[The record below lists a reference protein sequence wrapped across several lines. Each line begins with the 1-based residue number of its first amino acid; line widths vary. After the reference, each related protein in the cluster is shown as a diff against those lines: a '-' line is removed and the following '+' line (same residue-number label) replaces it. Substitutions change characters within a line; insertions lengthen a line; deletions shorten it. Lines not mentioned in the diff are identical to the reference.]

1 MKGNINMEKQ
11 KRITLNADKRKVIA
25 DVFQNHFEDNSK
37 FKKAWQQA
45 KETYNN
51 LREQAKVKMEVLI
64 REHQPQEDVDTIRSM
79 IKKYGSSGGDLY
91 HDNCFYVTN
100 EKPTIREDY
109 DGSKKECYDD
119 THIKFGD
126 MDKDFLT
133 SYYRDE
139 IRAKG
144 IDADYDVRLGDNYE
158 KRNPTYYNSES
169 AVNKFLGFGSRNDV
183 SKSVMYPKDEWDNNF
198 KLWVIGTS
206 YCHSRK
212 FKADQET
219 YNFFT
224 MFKTAEEEVVRNHQ
238 CLFDHV
244 NKKMEK
250 LKLGLKSYRY
260 FDQAK
265 ELADKLGVVL
275 NESILDAHSSM
286 ALSIYSPSN
295 LADLL
300 TDEVE
305 QTREE
310 KIAIAKQL
318 LQEQQ
323 NSLN

>member
-1 MKGNINMEKQ
+1 MEKK

-45 KETYNN
+45 KETYNDM
-51 LREQAKVKMEVLI
+51 RSIAKTKIDVLV
-64 REHQPQEDVDTIRSM
+64 RTHQPQEDVDTIRSM
-79 IKKYGSSGGDLY
+79 INKYGERNGGELH
-91 HDNCFYVTN
+91 HDNCFYVQTDTPKI
-100 EKPTIREDY
+100 ETDY
-109 DGSKKECYDD
+109 HGDKKEVYDNVY
-119 THIKFGD
+119 IKFGD

-139 IRAKG
+139 MKAKG

-183 SKSVMYPKDEWDNNF
+183 SESKMFPKDEWENDF
-198 KLWVIGTS
+198 KLWVIGSS
-206 YCHSRK
+206 YCHNRQFVSDNET
-212 FKADQET
+212 FKWFQS
-219 YNFFT
+219 
-224 MFKTAEEEVVRNHQ
+224 FKTAEKNVVLTHQ
-238 CLFDHV
+238 QMFDHV

-305 QTREE
+305 QTKED
-310 KIAIAKQL
+310 KIAIAKAL
-318 LQEQQ
+318 LQQEQEA
-323 NSLN
+323 LN